1 MPLTSLFVVVA
12 LAAQAARAT
21 PTASPTEPARAERA
35 GREACVVR
43 VSAPPLDP
51 PKQARIP
58 SFSATH
64 ILDLEFRTEVRR
76 PDATT
81 FYLRLYTPRGHL
93 YQTFTVTLAPAVP
106 GTPRPPAVSLLP
118 VAGTAITTN
127 GLYGRWR
134 AEPWL
139 GGDAAACG
147 AAREFDITE

>member
-1 MPLTSLFVVVA
+1 MPLTSFVVLVV
-12 LAAQAARAT
+12 LAAPAPAPREAAAARDN
-21 PTASPTEPARAERA
+21 
-35 GREACVVR
+35 REVCLVK

-51 PKQARIP
+51 ARQARVP

-64 ILDLEFRTEVRR
+64 VLDLEFRTDVRR
-76 PDATT
+76 SDATT
-81 FYLRLYTPRGHL
+81 LYLRVYTPRGHL
-93 YQTFTVTLAPAVP
+93 YQTFTATLAPAVP
-106 GTPRPPAVSLLP
+106 GEPRPPAMARLL

-147 AAREFDITE
+147 AGREFFITE

>member
-1 MPLTSLFVVVA
+1 MPLTTFVVLVA
-12 LAAQAARAT
+12 LAAPAAAAAPPRAVAARDT
-21 PTASPTEPARAERA
+21 
-35 GREACVVR
+35 REVCTVR

-51 PKQARIP
+51 ARQARVP

-64 ILDLEFRTEVRR
+64 ILDLEFRTDVR
-76 PDATT
+76 PTDATT
-81 FYLRLYTPRGHL
+81 LYLRVYTPRGHL
-93 YQTFTVTLAPAVP
+93 YQTFTTTLEPAVP
-106 GTPRPPAVSLLP
+106 GQPRPPAVARLL

-147 AAREFDITE
+147 AGREFIITE

>member
-1 MPLTSLFVVVA
+1 MPLTSFVVLAA
-12 LAAQAARAT
+12 LAAPAAAAAPPREAAAARD
-21 PTASPTEPARAERA
+21 AREVCA
-35 GREACVVR
+35 VR

-51 PKQARIP
+51 PRQAGVP

-64 ILDLEFRTEVRR
+64 VLDLELRTHMRR
-76 PDATT
+76 SDAATL
-81 FYLRLYTPRGHL
+81 YLRVYTPHGHL
-93 YQTFTVTLAPAVP
+93 YQTFTTTLERAVP
-106 GTPRPPAVSLLP
+106 GQPRPPAIARLL

-147 AAREFDITE
+147 AGRDFVITE